1 MNVERSDPEQD
12 KILSLL
18 AEKLSELQMEL
29 DYTKI
34 DRDNLLLELKAAKD
48 AVDDSELAKVHN
60 TISVGTSNVNID
72 NILTVLKSN
81 EKEVA
86 ELKEILTRKN
96 ETIERLLND
105 LQDESVGKASLK
117 VFKTLYSYL
126 RACL

>member
-1 MNVERSDPEQD
+1 
-12 KILSLL
+12 
-18 AEKLSELQMEL
+18 MEL

-117 VFKTLYSYL
+117 VFKALYSYL